1 MSSEA
6 TLLVIDDEPT
16 VLATVD
22 RFAQDFGFTVA
33 SRTNARAALVELPVL
48 RPDAVMV
55 DLHMPDI
62 NGLDVLRA
70 IRDIDPTCQ
79 IILMTG
85 QSSVDTAIEAVKLGA
100 LDYISKPFD
109 LQRLGGL
116 LTGVRKSIE
125 RRERLLQA
133 DAEVAKTFAFC
144 GMIGRSPAMQELFD
158 AVRRFAP
165 HVRTL
170 LVTGETGTGKELVAH
185 ALHTLGARPDR
196 RFVTV
201 NCSAV
206 VEALFESELFGHQR
220 GAFTGATETKVG
232 LFEHADKGTLFLDE
246 IGELPLPIQAKLLRA
261 VEYGDVQRVGSLDAK
276 QVDVTVIAATNRDLR
291 ADAANGRFRSDLY
304 YRLSVMEIRLVPL
317 RERREDIP
325 YLSAVFLR
333 EVTGRLRRP
342 LIGMTAAA
350 ERTLLQAPW
359 PGNVRELRNVI
370 ERACLLSDGKMLSER
385 DVLAAMPPS
394 IDTPMP
400 AMLTESAP
408 DASASTWDPAFLTN
422 AQRSQVEHALR
433 EAGGNK
439 AAAARL
445 LGISRR
451 SMFRWVKRLDL
462 SQPTVI
468 QKETSRLT
476 KNMSVIDGARVLVVD
491 DDPSVSR
498 LLERLLTTEGYS
510 VCVAVDAASA
520 LEAVAS
526 HNPDV
531 ILLDVV
537 FPGGDG
543 FALCQTLKRDAAT
556 RLTPV
561 ILVTGLTDRE
571 SRIKGRQAGA
581 DDFLTKPVD
590 AQELLARVGS
600 VARVKRYTDD
610 LESAASVITTLT
622 VMIETRDG
630 YTEGHCH
637 RMANYAAA
645 VGRTLGLG
653 NSDLQALHRGGFL
666 HDIGMLAIPTAVLQK
681 PGPLE
686 PEEFAL
692 VKSHTVLGDDL
703 CRNLRSLQAVRP
715 IVRHHHERLDGSGYP
730 DGLQG
735 TEVPLLAQII
745 GVVDVYDAV
754 TSLRPYQPV
763 QSANDAV
770 QLLREEVR
778 RGWRQRQIV
787 DAFEGIIRHGRL
799 ETFALLGIS
808 RRSMFRWVK
817 RLNLPTNRS
826 YRKTLRRHL
835 ERCVTA

>member
-1 MSSEA
+1 VSTVEFLAMSTRA
-6 TLLVIDDEPT
+6 TLLAVDDEPD
-16 VLATVD
+16 VLAIVVQ
-22 RFAQDFGFTVA
+22 FAQRFGFTVVT
-33 SRTNARAALVELPVL
+33 RTDARAALAELRGL
-48 RPDAVMV
+48 KPDAVLV
-55 DLHMPDI
+55 DLMMPDI

-85 QSSVDTAIEAVKLGA
+85 QPSVDTAIEAVKLGA

-109 LQRLGGL
+109 LTRLGGL
-116 LTGVRKSIE
+116 LTGVCKGIE

-133 DAEVAKTFAFC
+133 DAVVAKTFAFC

-220 GAFTGATETKVG
+220 GAFTGATETKIG
-232 LFEHADKGTLFLDE
+232 LFEHADQGTLFLDE

-325 YLSAVFLR
+325 YLAAVFLR

-350 ERTLLQAPW
+350 ERRLLQAPW

-385 DVLAAMPPS
+385 DMLAAMPPS

-400 AMLTESAP
+400 AMVTESAP

-433 EAGGNK
+433 EVGGNK

-462 SQPTVI
+462 SQPTA
-468 QKETSRLT
+468 
-476 KNMSVIDGARVLVVD
+476 D
-491 DDPSVSR
+491 
-498 LLERLLTTEGYS
+498 TE
-510 VCVAVDAASA
+510 
-520 LEAVAS
+520 
-526 HNPDV
+526 
-531 ILLDVV
+531 
-537 FPGGDG
+537 
-543 FALCQTLKRDAAT
+543 
-556 RLTPV
+556 
-561 ILVTGLTDRE
+561 
-571 SRIKGRQAGA
+571 
-581 DDFLTKPVD
+581 KP
-590 AQELLARVGS
+590 
-600 VARVKRYTDD
+600 
-610 LESAASVITTLT
+610 
-622 VMIETRDG
+622 
-630 YTEGHCH
+630 
-637 RMANYAAA
+637 
-645 VGRTLGLG
+645 
-653 NSDLQALHRGGFL
+653 
-666 HDIGMLAIPTAVLQK
+666 
-681 PGPLE
+681 
-686 PEEFAL
+686 
-692 VKSHTVLGDDL
+692 
-703 CRNLRSLQAVRP
+703 
-715 IVRHHHERLDGSGYP
+715 
-730 DGLQG
+730 
-735 TEVPLLAQII
+735 
-745 GVVDVYDAV
+745 
-754 TSLRPYQPV
+754 
-763 QSANDAV
+763 
-770 QLLREEVR
+770 
-778 RGWRQRQIV
+778 
-787 DAFEGIIRHGRL
+787 
-799 ETFALLGIS
+799 
-808 RRSMFRWVK
+808 
-817 RLNLPTNRS
+817 
-826 YRKTLRRHL
+826 
-835 ERCVTA
+835 